1 MHRQERGKRA
11 AFTRKVGRD
20 RITLD
25 PTSSWHLELPY
36 RSKLYTKKKLLE
48 IESKLG
54 ALGH

>member
-1 MHRQERGKRA
+1 MCRQERGKRA

-25 PTSSWHLELPY
+25 PTNSWNLELPY
-36 RSKLYTKKKLLE
+36 RAKLYTKKKLLE